1 MTQFRGQH
9 IGLLAPL
16 VMNRKG
22 VYTELADWARPR
34 GYTHLR
40 VDGNFLPTTGFPRI
54 DRFKEHTIEL
64 PVLSLDIKPE
74 NETLL
79 RDALARTLEHG
90 KGVVHV
96 LSNLQGLGE
105 AMHAGAPTA
114 GIGRLLAFST
124 LRACPVCST
133 SYAELDPRLFSY
145 NSKHGWCPDCV
156 GTGVKL
162 TKEQRKVFDDSVRD
176 DDNKGRE
183 QTFAEPEAEDVTDMS
198 ARVARARG

>member
-1 MTQFRGQH
+1 M
-9 IGLLAPL
+9 
-16 VMNRKG
+16 
-22 VYTELADWARPR
+22 
-34 GYTHLR
+34 
-40 VDGNFLPTTGFPRI
+40 
-54 DRFKEHTIEL
+54 
-64 PVLSLDIKPE
+64 
-74 NETLL
+74 
-79 RDALARTLEHG
+79 
-90 KGVVHV
+90 
-96 LSNLQGLGE
+96 LSNLLGLRE

-176 DDNKGRE
+176 DDHNKGRE
-183 QTFAEPEAEDVTDMS
+183 QTFAEPEAEDVTDMVCPTCQGTRLN
-198 ARVARARG
+198 ATARAVRFGDGVLPGAAGKGITDLARLAVTDIRQWVDTLALAGRDREIAPARPCARQP